1 MLDGRGKTK
10 DITGLRPV
18 RAPALPVET
27 MVLGKPV
34 TEAADLVPRL
44 FNLCRAA
51 QALAVRKALGLPV
64 AASMND
70 ELRHEIMRDHL
81 LKLCV
86 ALPAQFG
93 IGSEGL
99 PSGWAS
105 DRGAAARAV
114 FGPTGEP
121 PKTPDDLDAFLTSG
135 HRVAEVLHK
144 IDQCFDPGEAATGQL
159 TSLSRTSTRRD
170 APVENS
176 VAGRHG
182 LHPVMRHIAET
193 RGRGPLWRTAA
204 RLYDVAACLND
215 RLPAAISHTAGN
227 AIVPA
232 TRGTYIVTAN
242 SQAGHVTQFARVTPT
257 DHMLAPDGILDRTL
271 ATLPAM
277 KEGLATLILEI
288 LDPCTPVRL
297 KEAGDA

>member
-10 DITGLRPV
+10 DMAGLRPV
-18 RAPALPVET
+18 VAPRLPVET
-27 MVLGKPV
+27 MVLGKSV
-34 TEAADLVPRL
+34 AEAADLVPQL
-44 FNLCRAA
+44 FNQCRAA
-51 QALAVRKALGLPV
+51 QKLAVRKALGLPV
-64 AASMND
+64 AASMNA

-99 PSGWAS
+99 HSGWAS
-105 DRGAAARAV
+105 DRGAAARAA
-114 FGPTGEP
+114 FGEAGAP
-121 PKTPDDLDAFLTSG
+121 PATPDDFDAFLESG
-135 HRVAEVLHK
+135 HRVGQVLHK

-159 TSLSRTSTRRD
+159 ESLCRTRLQRN

-182 LHPVMRHIAET
+182 LHPVMRYIAET
-193 RGRGPLWRTAA
+193 RGRGPMWRTAA
-204 RLYDVAACLND
+204 RLYDVEACLSD
-215 RLPAAISHTAGN
+215 RLPAVVSHLEGN

-232 TRGTYIVTAN
+232 TRGMYIVTAL
-242 SQAGHVTQFARVTPT
+242 SSSGHVTRFERVTPT

-271 ATLPAM
+271 ATLPAI
-277 KEGLATLILEI
+277 KEGLSTLILEI
-288 LDPCTPVRL
+288 LDPCTPIRL
-297 KEAGDA
+297 KQTGNA

>member
-1 MLDGRGKTK
+1 MLDGRGKSK

-114 FGPTGEP
+114 FGPAGEP

-159 TSLSRTSTRRD
+159 TSLSRTNIRRD

-182 LHPVMRHIAET
+182 LHPVMRHIAEP
-193 RGRGPLWRTAA
+193 RGRGAIMRPAA
-204 RLYDVAACLND
+204 RHLN
-215 RLPAAISHTAGN
+215 
-227 AIVPA
+227 
-232 TRGTYIVTAN
+232 
-242 SQAGHVTQFARVTPT
+242 
-257 DHMLAPDGILDRTL
+257 L
-271 ATLPAM
+271 ATWQNHPQTATIP
-277 KEGLATLILEI
+277 LATPLSRPRAAPIS
-288 LDPCTPVRL
+288 
-297 KEAGDA
+297 